1 MGYTRLKIKGSNCA
15 MVSAI
20 LLAAGESKRMGR
32 PKLLLPFGK
41 GTVLGQTID
50 NLLSSKVDEVIVVLG
65 YRAQEMIKAIA
76 NRPVKVVVNPIYH
89 QGMSTSII
97 TGLNLVDDKAQRL
110 MIALADQPLINN
122 KTFNRLIEESLGADK
137 CIIIPIYG
145 GKRGNPIIFS
155 AKYKEEL
162 LSLKGDVGGRQIIR
176 QHPDDIL
183 EVAADSESINIDIDT
198 MGNYYSHLKL
208 AN

>member
-1 MGYTRLKIKGSNCA
+1 

-20 LLAAGESKRMGR
+20 LLAAGESKRIGK

-41 GTVLGQTID
+41 GTILGQTID
-50 NLLSSKVDEVIVVLG
+50 NLLSSKVGEVIVVVG

-76 NRPVKVVVNPIYH
+76 NRPVKVVVNPFYH

-97 TGLNLVDDKAQRL
+97 VGLSLVDGKARRL
-110 MIALADQPLINN
+110 MVALADQPLINN
-122 KTFNRLIEESLGADK
+122 KVFNRLVEESLGADK
-137 CIIIPIYG
+137 GITIPIYR

-155 AKYKEEL
+155 TKYKEEL
-162 LSLKGDVGGRQIIR
+162 LSLKGDVGGKQIIK

-183 EVAADSESINIDIDT
+183 EVAIDSESINIDIDT
-198 MGNYYSHLKL
+198 IGNYYSYLKL

>member
-1 MGYTRLKIKGSNCA
+1 

-20 LLAAGESKRMGR
+20 LLAAGESKRIGK

-41 GTVLGQTID
+41 GTILGQTID
-50 NLLSSKVDEVIVVLG
+50 NLLSSKVGEVIVVVG

-76 NRPVKVVVNPIYH
+76 NRPVKVVVNPFYH

-97 TGLNLVDDKAQRL
+97 VGLSLVDDKAQRL
-110 MIALADQPLINN
+110 MVALADQPIINN
-122 KTFNRLIEESLGADK
+122 KVFNRLVEESLGADK
-137 CIIIPIYG
+137 GITIPIYR

-155 AKYKEEL
+155 TKYKEEL
-162 LSLKGDVGGRQIIR
+162 LSLKGDVGGKQIIK
-176 QHPDDIL
+176 QHLDDIL
-183 EVAADSESINIDIDT
+183 EVAIDSESINIDIDT
-198 MGNYYSHLKL
+198 MGNYYSYLKL

>member
-1 MGYTRLKIKGSNCA
+1 

-20 LLAAGESKRMGR
+20 LLAAGESKRIGK

-41 GTVLGQTID
+41 GTILGQTID
-50 NLLSSKVDEVIVVLG
+50 NLLSSKVGEVIVVVG

-76 NRPVKVVVNPIYH
+76 NRPVKVVVNPFYH

-97 TGLNLVDDKAQRL
+97 VGLSLVDGKARRL
-110 MIALADQPLINN
+110 MVALADQPLINN
-122 KTFNRLIEESLGADK
+122 KVFNRLVEESLGADK
-137 CIIIPIYG
+137 GITIPIYR

-155 AKYKEEL
+155 TKYKEEL
-162 LSLKGDVGGRQIIR
+162 LSLKGDVGGKQIIK

-183 EVAADSESINIDIDT
+183 EVAIDSESINIDIDT
-198 MGNYYSHLKL
+198 MGNYYSYLKL

>member
-1 MGYTRLKIKGSNCA
+1 

-20 LLAAGESKRMGR
+20 LLAAGESKRMGK

-41 GTVLGQTID
+41 GTILGQTID
-50 NLLSSKVDEVIVVLG
+50 NLLSSKVNEIIVVVG

-97 TGLNLVDDKAQRL
+97 VGLNLVDNKAQRL

-122 KTFNRLIEESLGADK
+122 KIFNRLVEESLGANK
-137 CIIIPIYG
+137 GITIPIYR

-155 AKYKEEL
+155 TKYKEKL
-162 LSLKGDVGGRQIIR
+162 LSLKGDVGGKQIIK

-183 EVAADSESINIDIDT
+183 EVAIDSKSINIDIDT
-198 MGNYYSHLKL
+198 MGNYYSYLKL

>member
-1 MGYTRLKIKGSNCA
+1 

-20 LLAAGESKRMGR
+20 LLAAGESKRIGK

-41 GTVLGQTID
+41 GTILGQTID
-50 NLLSSKVDEVIVVLG
+50 NLLSSKVGEVIVVVG

-76 NRPVKVVVNPIYH
+76 NRPVKVVVNPFYH

-97 TGLNLVDDKAQRL
+97 VGLSLVDGKARRL
-110 MIALADQPLINN
+110 MVALADQPLINN
-122 KTFNRLIEESLGADK
+122 KVFNRLVEESLGADK
-137 CIIIPIYG
+137 GITIPIYR

-155 AKYKEEL
+155 TKYKEEL
-162 LSLKGDVGGRQIIR
+162 LSLKGDVGGKQIIK

-183 EVAADSESINIDIDT
+183 EVAIDSKSINIDIDT
-198 MGNYYSHLKL
+198 IGNYYSYLKL